1 MGVADPELGP
11 VFVEALRAS
20 GDVRRALVVCGAEKL
35 DEVSCAGSTHA
46 WALDERGEV
55 TAFNLDPETDFGLPT
70 HPLREVV
77 GGSPAQNADTF
88 RRLLSVGEEG
98 KVPEELTP
106 VLDYVLMNA
115 AALLVVAGKAKS
127 YREGVALARESIVSG
142 KAWKAF
148 EAFRD
153 ECQRVA
159 DEAQN
164 ISSAL
169 ASSTTT

>member
-1 MGVADPELGP
+1 M
-11 VFVEALRAS
+11 
-20 GDVRRALVVCGAEKL
+20 VCGAEKL
-35 DEVSCAGSTHA
+35 DEVSCAGLTHA

-55 TAFNLDPETDFGLPT
+55 TVLTLDPETDFGLPT

-88 RRLLSVGEEG
+88 RRLLSVGVGEE
-98 KVPEELTP
+98 VPGELTP
-106 VLDYVLMNA
+106 VLDYVLINA
-115 AALLVVAGKAKS
+115 AALLVVAGKAKG

-153 ECQRVA
+153 ECQRIA
-159 DEAQN
+159 DEARN
-164 ISSAL
+164 MSSA
-169 ASSTTT
+169 STTTKTTT